1 MGSLVVRGNQAACSW
16 GQGRE
21 LNAAAGCGFPI
32 GVKKGRRG
40 RGKEEAESGAGAVV
54 VVSGESDAGR
64 GRREEPRKESLG
76 IWGFFVF
83 VSSSRSPVVVV
94 RASREAAVNRA
105 GPGERD
111 GDVRARWTG
120 STVAGGKLGS
130 GSRFVSVE

>member
-1 MGSLVVRGNQAACSW
+1 
-16 GQGRE
+16 
-21 LNAAAGCGFPI
+21 
-32 GVKKGRRG
+32 
-40 RGKEEAESGAGAVV
+40 